1 MNTYAAVGLR
11 VVAALVCGAALVAVL
26 AQPKAQQ
33 PLPKAGAAA
42 QSSAPAAPAAPA
54 APPAPETSMPGFGV
68 MVHYL
73 PDKQSIG
80 EIKRFDVE
88 SFANQL
94 AEMRVSHL
102 ILTLG
107 QNNGQYIAPNS
118 ALEVL
123 CPASAKNRS
132 PRDLPLEIGQALR
145 SRGIAMILYLP
156 FRAPQSDRYLMDCL
170 GDVNE
175 QQPPPAKFVAAWSSV
190 IRDWS
195 EHYGPLAAGWWFDGT
210 YNTTGITPAGW
221 TQLCDAAR
229 SGAVNR
235 LLAFNA
241 GEGPERFAT
250 KSAPCQNL
258 MAGEYMEPPARTAA
272 PPSELMFH
280 VLTPLTASW
289 GRDAPPRFTA
299 AQLRNWIGE
308 AATARGLFT
317 LDMPI
322 DATGRFVP
330 AHVALIK
337 SVTARKP

>member
-1 MNTYAAVGLR
+1 MKTAAAVGVR
-11 VVAALVCGAALVAVL
+11 VVAALLLGAALVAVI
-26 AQPKAQQ
+26 AQPRPQAAAQKAAQQ
-33 PLPKAGAAA
+33 PQQPQAGDA
-42 QSSAPAAPAAPA
+42 
-54 APPAPETSMPGFGV
+54 SMPGFGV

-73 PDKQSIG
+73 PDKQTIG

-88 SFANQL
+88 AFANQL
-94 AEMRVSHL
+94 AEMRASHL

-123 CPASAKNRS
+123 CPESAKNRS

-145 SRGIAMILYLP
+145 SRGIALILYLP
-156 FRAPQSDRYLMDCL
+156 FRAPQSDRYLMGCL

-175 QQPPPAKFVAAWSSV
+175 QQPPPQKFVAAWASV

-210 YNTTGITPAGW
+210 YNTKGITSAGW
-221 TQLCDAAR
+221 DQLCDASR
-229 SGAVNR
+229 SGAANR

-241 GEGPERFAT
+241 GEGAERFAL

-258 MAGEYMEPPARTAA
+258 MAGEYMEPPARPAGA
-272 PPSELMFH
+272 PTELMFH

-289 GRDAPPRFTA
+289 GRDGPPRFTP
-299 AQLRNWIGE
+299 AQLRNWMSE
-308 AATARGLFT
+308 AATTRGLFT
-317 LDMPI
+317 LDMPV
-322 DATGRFVP
+322 DATGRFVA
-330 AHVALIK
+330 AHVALIRGL
-337 SVTARKP
+337 TTRKP